1 MIETGYWQV
10 LAALALV
17 VLAFILTRIKK
28 IPVEKEIA
36 IGSVRGFVQL
46 VAVGYVLEFIFN
58 AESVWLILVSVL
70 IMILVASYTAGQRA
84 EHFRNG
90 FAISLVALFAGS
102 LVTLGLMLLLKI
114 ITPEARYI
122 IPLSGMII
130 ANSMNAAALAFNRIG
145 SDLKS
150 NRLAVETALSLGKD
164 WREASRKYY
173 REAVKAAMI
182 SILNFFKTVGIV
194 ALPGAM
200 TGMILAG
207 VTPIKAVLIQ
217 IIVGYM
223 LLSSISI
230 AAIIAVELSVRKF
243 FNAAEQFVPPS

>member
-17 VLAFILTRIKK
+17 ALAFILTRYKK

-36 IGSVRGFVQL
+36 IGSVRGFIQL
-46 VAVGYVLEFIFN
+46 VAVGYVLEFIFKS
-58 AESVWLILVSVL
+58 ESTWLILLSVM
-70 IMILVASYTAGQRA
+70 IMILVAAYTAGQRA
-84 EHFRNG
+84 EHFKNG
-90 FAISLVALFAGS
+90 FSISLVALVAGS
-102 LVTLGLMLLLKI
+102 LITLGIMLALNI
-114 ITPEARYI
+114 ITAEARYI
-122 IPLSGMII
+122 IPLAGMII
-130 ANSMNAAALAFNRIG
+130 SNSMNAASLAFNRIG
-145 SDLKS
+145 SDLKN
-150 NRLAVETALSLGKD
+150 NRLAVETALALGKN
-164 WREASRKYY
+164 WRQASQKYY

-223 LLSSISI
+223 LLSAISIS
-230 AAIIAVELSVRKF
+230 AIIAVELSVRKF
-243 FNAAEQFVPPS
+243 FNAAEQFVPPQ